1 MIDFSLKSFK
11 SQSKLIKF
19 LEHWA
24 CYKVSTFSTARSAP
38 RSAYILAGAYSEIR
52 LGGLGKII
60 TDTAREAHRISL
72 LPHKNF
78 FAPPKKLYKCLNIEG
93 TCQF

>member
-11 SQSKLIKF
+11 SQSKLIKS

-24 CYKVSTFSTARSAP
+24 CYKVSTFSTARSA
-38 RSAYILAGAYSEIR
+38 YILAGAYSEII

-60 TDTAREAHRISL
+60 TDTAHRISL

-78 FAPPKKLYKCLNIEG
+78 FNFRTSSG
-93 TCQF
+93 QS